1 MALMSASPMPSRT
14 LTAVASSSAILN
26 ACEYDLSA
34 GSSCFRIAS
43 AASRRRPALRSH
55 AAGCCPALKCLACRQ
70 VHMVNPKTGKVLGA
84 DEETDD
90 PFRKPRGCYS
100 QGFRTKHKEQ
110 RLVSRALSA

>member
-1 MALMSASPMPSRT
+1 MATRVFLYPNTGDRVQAWFADNGSDSET
-14 LTAVASSSAILN
+14 YEAVT
-26 ACEYDLSA
+26 
-34 GSSCFRIAS
+34 
-43 AASRRRPALRSH
+43 
-55 AAGCCPALKCLACRQ
+55 CLACRQ
-70 VHMVNPKTGKVLGA
+70 VHMVNPKTGKLLGA